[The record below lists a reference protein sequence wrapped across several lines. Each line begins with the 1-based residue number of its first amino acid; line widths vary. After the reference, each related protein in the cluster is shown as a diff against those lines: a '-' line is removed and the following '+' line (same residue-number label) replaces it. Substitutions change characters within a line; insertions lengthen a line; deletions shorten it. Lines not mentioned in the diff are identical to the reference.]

1 MDLKLKPIPK
11 ALYTF
16 LNKKWHFDQIV
27 NEFIVIRVMN
37 FGYSLTFQSVDKG
50 LIEQLGPAGFTASI
64 FTTSSNFV
72 SYYSGL
78 LHHTAFVF
86 ILFMMFFL
94 SFFALGSFGILS
106 AFNSSFVLLFLSF
119 LSLAFFD
126 PFNQNK

>member
-1 MDLKLKPIPK
+1 
-11 ALYTF
+11 
-16 LNKKWHFDQIV
+16 
-27 NEFIVIRVMN
+27 MN